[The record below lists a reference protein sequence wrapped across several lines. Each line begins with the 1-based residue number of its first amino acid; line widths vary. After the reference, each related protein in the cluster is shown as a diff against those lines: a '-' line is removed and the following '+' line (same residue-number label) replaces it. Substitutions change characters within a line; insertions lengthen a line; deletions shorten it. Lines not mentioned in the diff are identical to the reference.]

1 MGLIDNNFLRKD
13 RFHNCGDKE
22 KAAKYYTNNKGVVK
36 EKANNKYRNS
46 SDKEKG
52 VNRRYGKN
60 RYRKVKE
67 KQTKQR

>member
-1 MGLIDNNFLRKD
+1 MIK
-13 RFHNCGDKE
+13 
-22 KAAKYYTNNKGVVK
+22 AKYYTNNKDVVK

-60 RYRKVKE
+60 ICRKVKE
-67 KQTKQR
+67 KQAKQRWKNKILVFCIV